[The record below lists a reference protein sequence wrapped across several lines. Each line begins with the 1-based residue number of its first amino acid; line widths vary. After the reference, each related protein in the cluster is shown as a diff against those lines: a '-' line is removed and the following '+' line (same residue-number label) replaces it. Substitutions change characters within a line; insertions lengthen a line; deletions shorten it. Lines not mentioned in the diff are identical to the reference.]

1 MTAPKTI
8 VVADDEP
15 GFCDTVKEVLED
27 EGYAVEIAQ
36 DGRSA
41 LDLLRRLP
49 VRPCLLLLDLVMPA
63 LDGEGVYREMQA
75 DPTLAP
81 IRVVIATSDPSRAPA
96 GVPVLVKP
104 LSLDRLISTV
114 RAACG

>member
-1 MTAPKTI
+1 MSARKTV

-27 EGYAVEIAQ
+27 EGYAVEVAQ
-36 DGRSA
+36 DGRAA
-41 LDLLRRLP
+41 LDVLRRLAE
-49 VRPCLLLLDLVMPA
+49 RPCLLLLDLAMPA

-75 DPTLAP
+75 DPALAP

-96 GVPVLVKP
+96 GLPVLVKP
-104 LSLDRLISTV
+104 LSLDRLIETV
-114 RAACG
+114 RAACD